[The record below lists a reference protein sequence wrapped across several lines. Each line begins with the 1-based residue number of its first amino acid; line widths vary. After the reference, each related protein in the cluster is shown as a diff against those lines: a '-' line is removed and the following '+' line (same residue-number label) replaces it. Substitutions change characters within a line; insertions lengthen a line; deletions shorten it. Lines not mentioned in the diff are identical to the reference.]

1 MVVAHHVHEFKDNIN
16 GGKLNK
22 DGEIDKDPR
31 GGGKINTSKQWL
43 VVDKPLRERGY
54 GIGK

>member
-1 MVVAHHVHEFKDNIN
+1 MCMSLKTTSME
-16 GGKLNK
+16 GKLNK
-22 DGEIDKDPR
+22 DGEIAKDPR